1 MGDRTPIE
9 VIVYSCPPE
18 RVNAVLEVFEEFGLG
33 QEFVL
38 PGDPAP
44 GPADTSR
51 QRRLE
56 LGRGYIHSEISVG
69 SSAEIAAA
77 LPSDAA
83 WKVWEDP
90 KYEHLGEV
98 HLNHPDLGV
107 FVADCDAQG
116 RPVFTSDAIDRLV
129 ERTDADRVQ
138 LGHLTGRTWGMAL
151 EQLGAANKGIV
162 IPSDAPP
169 GSAPLQAVALNQL
182 ASGPSRWM
190 PADAPGRARSTTARD
205 R

>member
-33 QEFVL
+33 HEFVL

-44 GPADTSR
+44 GPANASR

-56 LGRGYIHSEISVG
+56 LSRGYIDSEVSVG
-69 SSAEIAAA
+69 SGGEIAAA
-77 LPSDAA
+77 LPAEAA
-83 WKVWEDP
+83 WKVWEDA
-90 KYEHLGEV
+90 KYEHLGEA

-107 FVADCDAQG
+107 FVADCDAQD
-116 RPVFTSDAIDRLV
+116 RPVFTSEEVDRLM

-138 LGHLTGRTWGMAL
+138 LGRLTGRTWEIAL
-151 EQLGAANKGIV
+151 EQLDEANKGIV
-162 IPSDAPP
+162 IPSDTPP
-169 GSAPLQAVALNQL
+169 ASAPLQAVALNQL
-182 ASGPSRWM
+182 AAGPSRWM
-190 PADAPGRARSTTARD
+190 PADAPGQARLTSAPD

>member
-33 QEFVL
+33 DKSGF
-38 PGDPAP
+38 PATPVP
-44 GPADTSR
+44 GPSD
-51 QRRLE
+51 QRSLE

-77 LPSDAA
+77 LPAEAA

-116 RPVFTSDAIDRLV
+116 RPVFTSEEVDRLI

-138 LGHLTGRTWGMAL
+138 VGHLTGRTWEIAL
-151 EQLGAANKGIV
+151 EQLDEANKGIV

-169 GSAPLQAVALNQL
+169 ASAPLQAVALNQL
-182 ASGPSRWM
+182 AAGPSRWM
-190 PADAPGRARSTTARD
+190 PADAPGQARSTSAPD

>member
-1 MGDRTPIE
+1 M
-9 VIVYSCPPE
+9 
-18 RVNAVLEVFEEFGLG
+18 
-33 QEFVL
+33 L

-44 GPADTSR
+44 GPANASR

-151 EQLGAANKGIV
+151 EQLDAANKGIV

-182 ASGPSRWM
+182 ASGPARWM
-190 PADAPGRARSTTARD
+190 PADAPGQARSTTAPD

>member
-33 QEFVL
+33 DKSGF
-38 PGDPAP
+38 PATPVP
-44 GPADTSR
+44 GPSD
-51 QRRLE
+51 QRSLE
-56 LGRGYIHSEISVG
+56 LGRGYIHSDISVG

-77 LPSDAA
+77 LPAEAA

-116 RPVFTSDAIDRLV
+116 RPVFTSEEVDRLI
-129 ERTDADRVQ
+129 ERTDAEVKSQVVVYR
-138 LGHLTGRTWGMAL
+138 L
-151 EQLGAANKGIV
+151 
-162 IPSDAPP
+162 
-169 GSAPLQAVALNQL
+169 
-182 ASGPSRWM
+182 
-190 PADAPGRARSTTARD
+190 
-205 R
+205 

>member
-33 QEFVL
+33 DKSGF
-38 PGDPAP
+38 PATPVP
-44 GPADTSR
+44 GPSD
-51 QRRLE
+51 QRSLE
-56 LGRGYIHSEISVG
+56 LGRGYIHSDISVG

-77 LPSDAA
+77 LPAEAA

-116 RPVFTSDAIDRLV
+116 RPVFTSEEVDRLI

-138 LGHLTGRTWGMAL
+138 LGHLTGRTWEIAL
-151 EQLGAANKGIV
+151 EQLDEANKGIV
-162 IPSDAPP
+162 IASDTPP
-169 GSAPLQAVALNQL
+169 ASAPLQAVALNQL
-182 ASGPSRWM
+182 AAGPSRWM
-190 PADAPGRARSTTARD
+190 PAEAPGQARSTSAPD

>member
-9 VIVYSCPPE
+9 AIVYSCPPE
-18 RVNAVLEVFEEFGLG
+18 RVDAVLEVFEEFGLG
-33 QEFVL
+33 NEFVL
-38 PGDPAP
+38 PGDREP
-44 GPADTSR
+44 GHSN
-51 QRRLE
+51 QRSLM
-56 LGRGYIHSEISVG
+56 LGRGYIHSDISVG
-69 SSAEIAAA
+69 SCAEVAAA
-77 LPSDAA
+77 LPNEAA

-116 RPVFTSDAIDRLV
+116 HPVFTSEQIDRLI
-129 ERTDADRVQ
+129 ERTDADRVR
-138 LGHLTGRTWGMAL
+138 LGHLTGRTWEIAL
-151 EQLGAANKGIV
+151 EQLDAANKGTV
-162 IPSDAPP
+162 IPADASPA
-169 GSAPLQAVALNQL
+169 SAPLQAVALNQL

-190 PADAPGRARSTTARD
+190 PPDAPGQARPRPGPAAD

>member
-33 QEFVL
+33 DKSGF
-38 PGDPAP
+38 PATPVP
-44 GPADTSR
+44 GPSD

-56 LGRGYIHSEISVG
+56 LGRGYIHSDISVG
-69 SSAEIAAA
+69 SIAEIAAA
-77 LPSDAA
+77 LPAEAA

-116 RPVFTSDAIDRLV
+116 RPVFTSEEVDRLI

-138 LGHLTGRTWGMAL
+138 LGHLTGRTWEIAL
-151 EQLGAANKGIV
+151 EQLDEANKGIV
-162 IPSDAPP
+162 IASDTPP
-169 GSAPLQAVALNQL
+169 ASAPLQAVALNQL
-182 ASGPSRWM
+182 AAGPSRWM
-190 PADAPGRARSTTARD
+190 PAEAPGQARSTSAPD

>member
-33 QEFVL
+33 DKSGF
-38 PGDPAP
+38 PATPVP
-44 GPADTSR
+44 GPSD

-56 LGRGYIHSEISVG
+56 LGRGYIHSDISVG

-77 LPSDAA
+77 LPAEAA

-116 RPVFTSDAIDRLV
+116 RPVFTSEEVDRLI

-138 LGHLTGRTWGMAL
+138 LGHLTGRTWEIAL
-151 EQLGAANKGIV
+151 EQLDEANKGIV
-162 IPSDAPP
+162 IASDTPP
-169 GSAPLQAVALNQL
+169 ASAPLQAVALNQL
-182 ASGPSRWM
+182 AAGPSRWM
-190 PADAPGRARSTTARD
+190 PAEAPGQARSTSAPD

>member
-33 QEFVL
+33 DKSGF
-38 PGDPAP
+38 PATPVP
-44 GPADTSR
+44 GPSD
-51 QRRLE
+51 QRSLE
-56 LGRGYIHSEISVG
+56 FGRGYIHSDISVG

-77 LPSDAA
+77 LPAEAA
-83 WKVWEDP
+83 WKVWEVWEDP

-116 RPVFTSDAIDRLV
+116 RPVFTSEEVDRLV

-138 LGHLTGRTWGMAL
+138 LGHLTGRTWEIAL
-151 EQLGAANKGIV
+151 EQLDEANKGIV
-162 IPSDAPP
+162 IPSDTPP
-169 GSAPLQAVALNQL
+169 ASAPLQAVALSQL
-182 ASGPSRWM
+182 AAGPSRWM
-190 PADAPGRARSTTARD
+190 PADAPGQARSTSAPD